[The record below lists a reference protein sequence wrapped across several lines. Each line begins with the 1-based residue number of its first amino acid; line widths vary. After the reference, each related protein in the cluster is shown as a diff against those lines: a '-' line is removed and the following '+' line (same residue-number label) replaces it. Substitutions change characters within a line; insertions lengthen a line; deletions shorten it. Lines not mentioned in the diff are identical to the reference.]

1 MIRFRRRAVSACGVA
16 SLLVALTACGPTF
29 IRDPADE
36 ICEPGEARM
45 FGRVLYEGTQQPVAG
60 VSISTEPP
68 TDLTRTDARGC
79 FHIDR
84 NPTAPDQAIPPGRYK
99 LHINP
104 RLGEATVKG
113 QVREL
118 EMPTDPEFLLEED
131 PVWLGRF
138 FLRDQATPEDNE
150 RGTRT
155 NVDFPRQSGG
165 ALPD

>member
-1 MIRFRRRAVSACGVA
+1 MTPRSLAGPLAA
-16 SLLVALTACGPTF
+16 LSLLGACGPTF

-36 ICEPGEARM
+36 ICEPGEARF
-45 FGRVLYEGTQQPVAG
+45 FGRVLYAGNQKPVAG
-60 VSISTEPP
+60 VSVSTEPP
-68 TDLTRTDARGC
+68 TDLARTDARGC

-84 NPTAPDQAIPPGRYK
+84 NPAAPDPEIPPGRYR
-99 LHINP
+99 LRLNP
-104 RLGEATVKG
+104 RLGETSVSGKAI
-113 QVREL
+113 EL
-118 EMPTDPEFLLEED
+118 EMPLDHEFALEDD

-138 FLRDQATPEDNE
+138 LLRDQASPEDEE